1 MFFVL
6 NFCDENDFEH
16 VSVHVRDIDHLFS
29 LECDILKTSKKDL
42 FCFLF
47 VDGTLID
54 ENDCL
59 RTLEPR
65 TELFFY
71 KSDEKQKLLLY
82 FDIKR
87 FCCP

>member
-42 FCFLF
+42 SCFLF
-47 VDGTLID
+47 VEGTLID
-54 ENDCL
+54 E
-59 RTLEPR
+59 
-65 TELFFY
+65 
-71 KSDEKQKLLLY
+71 K
-82 FDIKR
+82 
-87 FCCP
+87 